1 MVALKTMA
9 HEVSDGLQIYKK
21 NWPSCAGNQFNQ
33 TKYGESN
40 EMKELVRPTG
50 ACEEQP
56 EQWADLGRNLYCAE
70 TEVRGRLRHVH
81 A

>member
-1 MVALKTMA
+1 
-9 HEVSDGLQIYKK
+9 
-21 NWPSCAGNQFNQ
+21 
-33 TKYGESN
+33 
-40 EMKELVRPTG
+40 MKELVRPTG